1 MLKRSSNN
9 PTIQRRDY
17 QPPNFDVTEVHIGFD
32 LGLESTTVATRLY
45 LTRRSPGVLHL
56 DGSALKL
63 LFVAVDGKRL
73 ASRHYRATEDGLD
86 IDSLPQQCVLDVA
99 VEISPQANT
108 TLSGLYV
115 SAGSLFTQCEAEG
128 FRRICYFPDRPDVM
142 TRFTVMLRGDKKKF
156 PVLLCNGNQIDSGDL
171 GDGRHFA
178 LWHDPHPKPSYLFA
192 LVAGRLASSERVIKL
207 ANGEPARL
215 QIYVE
220 KKDLGDVEH
229 AMDSLFH
236 AVRWDEHRFGLELDL
251 ERFMI
256 VAVDDFNLG
265 AMENKGLNIFNTKY
279 VLANP
284 DTSTDGD
291 MMNIEAIVG
300 HEYFHNWTGNRVT
313 CRDWFQLTLK
323 EGLTVFRDQ
332 EFSADRA
339 AGFMAEAMS
348 ASEQA
353 AARAVHRIDA
363 VRSLRSAQFPEDA
376 GPMAHPIRPDSYQEI
391 NNFYSMTVYEK
402 GAEVVRMLQTLMGRE
417 VFRDGITEYFSR
429 FDGQA
434 VTCDDFIDAME
445 AAYLKASPGAS
456 LKQFRRWYGQA
467 GTPRLKVRTR
477 FDDKAHSYT
486 LEVVQHTPRVGI
498 EKLADVAKP
507 PLHIPLRV
515 GLISSKGEELQL
527 KLKGSKAH
535 VVDGTSLVLSLTESR
550 HEFVFEGIDQPPVPS
565 LLRDFSA
572 PVIVDYDY
580 RDDELALLAAKDS
593 DPFNRWEALQRLAV
607 RVISARVQQREDA
620 TVEQHLVDSFAATLD
635 DRRLDAMLRSLAL
648 TLPGEYVIGE
658 ELPVYDPQ
666 AVHMARCDASR
677 MIGARLLS
685 RWREVFST
693 HSSKSA
699 YVYSAKPAA
708 DRALA
713 ATALSYIAAG
723 DRNLGDE
730 LAWSMFSKA
739 DNMTDR
745 LAALQTLVFH
755 RLPHAQ
761 AALDR
766 FYARHRK
773 SSGAIDKWL
782 SVQTSASGGGLEVLM
797 RVRELLGHPAFSYRN
812 PNKIRA
818 LLGSFF
824 NQNPSAFHQAP
835 VYAFWAEQ
843 VAAVDRINPSIAGR
857 LARAMDRWRRLPET
871 LQGAARKSLETLA
884 KSPGLSR
891 DVSEIVEKAL
901 RV

>member
-1 MLKRSSNN
+1 MLKRSSHN

-17 QPPNFDVTEVHIGFD
+17 QPPNFEVLEVEIGFD
-32 LGLESTTVATRLY
+32 LGLETTTVATRLH
-45 LTRRSPGVLHL
+45 LKRRSSGALHL
-56 DGSALKL
+56 DGTALKL
-63 LFVAVDGKRL
+63 LFVALDGKRL
-73 ASRHYRATEDGLD
+73 AARNYRLHDDGLD
-86 IDSLPQQCVLDVA
+86 IEALPEQCVLDIA

-115 SAGSLFTQCEAEG
+115 SAGNLFTQCEAEG
-128 FRRICYFPDRPDVM
+128 FRRISYFPDRPDVM
-142 TRFTVMLRGDKKKF
+142 TRYTVMLRGDKKLF
-156 PVLLCNGNQIDSGDL
+156 PVLLCNGNQVDSGDL

-178 LWHDPHPKPSYLFA
+178 KWHDPHPKPCYLFA
-192 LVAGRLASSERVIKL
+192 LVAGRLASRERVIKL
-207 ANGEPARL
+207 ANGLPARL

-284 DTSTDGD
+284 DTSTDLD
-291 MMNIEAIVG
+291 MMRIESIVG

-339 AGFMAEAMS
+339 AGFMAEPMS

-353 AARAVHRIDA
+353 AARAVHRIEA
-363 VRSLRSAQFPEDA
+363 VRGLRSAQFPEDA
-376 GPMAHPIRPDSYQEI
+376 GPMAHPIRPESYQEI

-402 GAEVVRMLQTLMGRE
+402 GSEVVRMLQTLMGRE

-429 FDGQA
+429 YDGQA

-445 AAYLKASPGAS
+445 AAYAKASPKGS
-456 LKQFRRWYGQA
+456 LKQFRRWYSQA
-467 GTPRLKVRTR
+467 GTPRLKVRAQ
-477 FDDKAHSYT
+477 FDEKARTYT

-507 PLHIPLRV
+507 PLHIPLRI
-515 GLISSKGEELQL
+515 GLLNSNGDELPL
-527 KLKGSKAH
+527 KLAGSH
-535 VVDGTSLVLSLTESR
+535 PSLVDGTSLVLSLTESK
-550 HEFVFEGIDQPPVPS
+550 HEFVFQEIDAPPVPS

-607 RVISARVQQREDA
+607 RVISARVQQRSDK
-620 TVEQHLVDSFAATLD
+620 TVEQHLVDSFAATLN
-635 DRRLDAMLRSLAL
+635 DRRLDAMLRALAL

-666 AVHMARCDASR
+666 AVHQARCDTTR
-677 MIGARLLS
+677 MIGAKLLA
-685 RWREVFST
+685 RWREVFET
-693 HSSKSA
+693 HSSKAS

-713 ATALSYIAAG
+713 ASALGYIAAA
-723 DRNLGDE
+723 DRNLADE
-730 LAWSMFSKA
+730 LAWRMFSAA

-745 LAALQTLVFH
+745 FNALQTMVFYG
-755 RLPHAQ
+755 LPHAQ

-773 SSGAIDKWL
+773 SSSAIDKWL
-782 SVQTSASGGGLEVLM
+782 SVQTTTSGGGLNVLT

-812 PNKIRA
+812 PNKVRS

-857 LARAMDRWRRLPET
+857 LARAMDRWRRLPES
-871 LQGAARKSLETLA
+871 LQGAASKALETLQ

>member
-1 MLKRSSNN
+1 MLKRSTHN

-17 QPPNFDVTEVHIGFD
+17 QPPNFEVTEVEIGFD
-32 LGLESTTVATRLY
+32 LGHERTVVATRLH
-45 LTRRSPGVLHL
+45 LKRRRAGPLHL

-63 LFVAVDGKRL
+63 LFVALDGKRL
-73 ASRHYRATEDGLD
+73 AARRYRVHDHGLE
-86 IDSLPQQCVLDVA
+86 IESLPEQCVLDIA
-99 VEISPQANT
+99 VELSPAANT

-115 SAGSLFTQCEAEG
+115 SAGNLFTQCEAEG
-128 FRRICYFPDRPDVM
+128 FRRISYFPDRPDVM
-142 TRFTVMLRGDKKKF
+142 TRFTVMLRGDKKQF
-156 PVLLCNGNQIDSGDL
+156 PVLLCNGNQIDAGDL

-192 LVAGRLASSERVIKL
+192 LVAGRLASRERVIEL

-279 VLANP
+279 VLSNP
-284 DTSTDGD
+284 DTSTDLD
-291 MMNIEAIVG
+291 MMRIESIVG

-339 AGFMAEAMS
+339 AGFMAEPLS

-353 AARAVHRIDA
+353 AARAVHRIEA
-363 VRSLRSAQFPEDA
+363 VRGLRSAQFPEDA
-376 GPMAHPIRPDSYQEI
+376 GPMAHPIRPESYQEI

-445 AAYLKASPGAS
+445 AAYAKASPRAS
-456 LKQFRRWYGQA
+456 LKQFRRWYSQA
-467 GTPRLKVRTR
+467 GTPRLKVRAQFDAKTR
-477 FDDKAHSYT
+477 TYT

-507 PLHIPLRV
+507 PLHIPLRL
-515 GLISSKGEELQL
+515 GLLNRRGDDLPL
-527 KLKGSKAH
+527 KLSGGEAH
-535 VVDGTSLVLSLTESR
+535 PIDATSLVLSLTESK
-550 HEFVFEGIDQPPVPS
+550 HQFVFEDIDEAPIPS

-572 PVIVDYDY
+572 PVIVEYDY

-607 RVISARVQQREDA
+607 RVISARVQQRADE
-620 TVEQHLVDSFAATLD
+620 TVERHLVESFAATLN
-635 DRRLDAMLRSLAL
+635 DRRLDAMLRALAL

-666 AVHMARCDASR
+666 AVHRARCDATM
-677 MIGARLLS
+677 MIGAKLLP
-685 RWREVFST
+685 RWREVFDA
-693 HSSKSA
+693 HRSKSP
-699 YVYSAKPAA
+699 YVYSTKPAA

-713 ATALSYIAAG
+713 ASALGYIAAV

-730 LAWSMFSKA
+730 LAWRMFSAA

-745 LAALQTLVFH
+745 LAALQIMVFY
-755 RLPHAQ
+755 RLAHAQ

-773 SSGAIDKWL
+773 SSSAIDKWL
-782 SVQTSASGGGLEVLM
+782 SVQTTTSGGGLEVLTQ
-797 RVRELLGHPAFSYRN
+797 VRGLLAHPAFSYRN
-812 PNKIRA
+812 PNKVRA

-857 LARAMDRWRRLPET
+857 LARAMDRWRRLPEA
-871 LQGAARKSLETLA
+871 LQGAAKKALETLA
-884 KSPGLSR
+884 KTPGLSR

>member
-1 MLKRSSNN
+1 MLKRSTHN

-17 QPPNFDVTEVHIGFD
+17 QPPNFEVSEVEIGFD
-32 LGLESTTVATRLY
+32 LGLESTTVATRLH
-45 LTRRSPGVLHL
+45 LKRRSPGALHL
-56 DGSALKL
+56 DGTALKL
-63 LFVAVDGKRL
+63 LFVGVNGSRL
-73 ASRHYRATEDGLD
+73 AASRYRVHDDGLD
-86 IDSLPQQCVLDVA
+86 IESLPNQCVLDIA
-99 VEISPQANT
+99 VEISPEANT
-108 TLSGLYV
+108 TLTGLYV
-115 SAGSLFTQCEAEG
+115 SAGNLFTQCEAEG
-128 FRRICYFPDRPDVM
+128 FRRISYFPDRPDVM
-142 TRFTVMLRGDKKKF
+142 ARYTVMLRGDKKQF
-156 PVLLCNGNQIDSGDL
+156 PVLLCNGNQIEAGDL

-178 LWHDPHPKPSYLFA
+178 KWHDPHPKPSYLFA
-192 LVAGRLASSERVIKL
+192 LVAGRLASRERVIKL

-284 DTSTDGD
+284 DTSTDLD
-291 MMNIEAIVG
+291 MMRIESIVG

-339 AGFMAEAMS
+339 AGFMAEPMS

-353 AARAVHRIDA
+353 AARAVHRIEA
-363 VRSLRSAQFPEDA
+363 VRGLRSAQFPEDA
-376 GPMAHPIRPDSYQEI
+376 GPMAHPIRPESYQEI

-417 VFRDGITEYFSR
+417 VFRDGITEYFAR
-429 FDGQA
+429 YDGQA

-445 AAYLKASPGAS
+445 AAYLRVSPTAS
-456 LKQFRRWYGQA
+456 LKQFRRWYSQA
-467 GTPRLKVRTR
+467 GTPRLKVRTQ
-477 FDDKAHSYT
+477 FDAKARSYT

-515 GLISSKGEELQL
+515 GLLSSKGDELPL
-527 KLKGSKAH
+527 KLAGKDAH
-535 VVDGTSLVLSLTESR
+535 LADGTSLVLSLTNSK
-550 HEFVFEGIDQPPVPS
+550 HTFVFEDISEAPVPS

-607 RVISARVQQREDA
+607 RVISARVQQREDS
-620 TVEQHLVDSFAATLD
+620 TVEQHLVDSFKATLN
-635 DRRLDAMLRSLAL
+635 DRRLDAMLRALAL

-666 AVHMARCDASR
+666 AVHQARCDATR
-677 MIGARLLS
+677 MIGAKLLQ
-685 RWREVFST
+685 RWREVFEA

-713 ATALSYIAAG
+713 ASALSYIAAV
-723 DRNLGDE
+723 DQNLGDE
-730 LAWSMFSKA
+730 LAWQMFSAA

-745 LAALQTLVFH
+745 YAALQILVFH
-755 RLPHAQ
+755 ALPHAQ

-773 SSGAIDKWL
+773 SSSAVDKWL
-782 SVQTSASGGGLEVLM
+782 SVQTTTSGGGLQVLE
-797 RVRELLGHPAFSYRN
+797 RVRELLEHPAFSYRN
-812 PNKIRA
+812 PNKVRA

-871 LQGAARKSLETLA
+871 LQVAARKALETLA
-884 KSPGLSR
+884 QTPGLSR
-891 DVSEIVEKAL
+891 DVSEIVEKAQ